1 MQNTSSSS
9 ASLRASDVPLVR
21 HSSKSFDHDGEGVSE
36 EVASPSTVA
45 VSPAFDPG
53 DCCEHETLEP
63 TDLNVIPRLSL
74 SSTSALSKWA
84 AAWRRAA
91 SSSAKFCKI
100 FS

>member
-1 MQNTSSSS
+1 MQNTSSSP

-21 HSSKSFDHDGEGVSE
+21 HSSESFDHDGKGVSE
-36 EVASPSTVA
+36 EIASLSTVA
-45 VSPAFDPG
+45 VSPAFDPR

-63 TDLNVIPRLSL
+63 THLNDIPRLSL
-74 SSTSALSKWA
+74 SSSALSKWA

-100 FS
+100 IS